1 MQLDWFTII
10 AQVVNFLILV
20 ALLKRFLYGP
30 IIRAMD
36 TREEHIAAR
45 LEQARTQITQ
55 AEQQAAAYTAERNA
69 LQESKETMLQEAK
82 SEADA
87 QRQHLFD
94 QARQEVQQLQER
106 WQHTLQQEQAAFLQ
120 DVRAQVGEHICTI
133 ARRALTDLAGVE
145 LEQAML
151 DRCLTHLRQVDE
163 TERRA
168 LITAAGQGG
177 MVVRSAFPL
186 SQESQQRLLHEIR
199 ASIAPDL
206 AIRFVTNPDLVCG
219 LELEAHGR
227 KIAWH
232 VEQYIDSLEAHIRAT
247 VMQEPLPQT
256 ASA

>member
-20 ALLKRFLYGP
+20 ALLKRFLYSP

-45 LEQARTQITQ
+45 LEQARTQMTQ
-55 AEQQAAAYTAERNA
+55 AEQQAAAYTAELHA
-69 LQESKETMLQEAK
+69 LQESKDTMLQEAK
-82 SEADA
+82 SEADT
-87 QRQHLFD
+87 QRQNLLD
-94 QARQEVQQLQER
+94 QARQEVQQLQGR

-145 LEQAML
+145 LEQAVM
-151 DRCLTHLRQVDE
+151 DRCLTRLRQLDE
-163 TERRA
+163 AERRA
-168 LITAAGQGG
+168 LITAAGQGDI
-177 MVVRSAFPL
+177 VVRSAFPL
-186 SQESQQRLLHEIR
+186 SQEAQQRVLHEIHT
-199 ASIAPDL
+199 SIAPNL

-256 ASA
+256 ARA